1 MWLGNVDSV
10 GCGKMW
16 LDGVWMGWDMCRL
29 CPTSGVL
36 GTDVEQSSA
45 TDLRPPDLPNVPAA
59 RSQLRPNSNPPSH
72 SLQ

>member
-1 MWLGNVDSV
+1 
-10 GCGKMW
+10 
-16 LDGVWMGWDMCRL
+16 MCRL
-29 CPTSGVL
+29 RPTSGVL

-59 RSQLRPNSNPPSH
+59 RSQLSPNSKPPSH